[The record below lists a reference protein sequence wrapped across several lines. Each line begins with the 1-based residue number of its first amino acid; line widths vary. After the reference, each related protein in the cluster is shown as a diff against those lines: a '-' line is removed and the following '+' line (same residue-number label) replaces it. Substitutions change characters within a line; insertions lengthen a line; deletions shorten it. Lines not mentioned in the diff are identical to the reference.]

1 MKQAWCFDIDGVLV
15 DSKVLVR
22 ESYKAIGIDMP
33 IEAWGHPWQTWL
45 PAAVGSYELAEEL
58 HKKKTDAYV
67 DVLLSGAARESALP
81 FARIVKALERDPA
94 TEVFYV
100 TGAAH
105 KAAVAILSELGL
117 NAENLLASSVTTA
130 AREELLKGIAET
142 GVYVDDRIEG
152 QSPAHAAGWRFIWA
166 KQDWQWN
173 Q

>member
-1 MKQAWCFDIDGVLV
+1 MTQFWCCDIDGVIV

-22 ESYKAIGIDMP
+22 ESYKAVGIDMP
-33 IEAWGHPWQTWL
+33 IEAWGHPWKTWL
-45 PAAVGSYELAEEL
+45 PAAVGSYELAEQL

-81 FARIVKALERDPA
+81 FTQIVRALERDRG
-94 TEVFYV
+94 TKVFYV

-105 KAAVAILSELGL
+105 KAAVAILNELGL
-117 NAENLLASSVTTA
+117 RVENLLASSVTTA
-130 AREELLKGIAET
+130 EREQLLKSIADT

-152 QSPAHAAGWRFIWA
+152 QAPAHAAGWRFIWA